1 VALGFIRQ
9 LYAVEAKSKVLGP
22 LRRLDLRKATSAPL
36 VAEMKAWL
44 DVEVMKVL
52 PKSPMGEAIRYALGQ
67 WRALNQFLEDG
78 EVPLD
83 TNAIER
89 LLRGIA
95 VSRKNFLF
103 VASPQGGRWAAGAY
117 TLIESC
123 KINGVEPY
131 AYLKDML
138 TRIWTTPQSR
148 IDTLRPRL
156 WKAATGPPNSS

>member
-9 LYAVEAKSKVLGP
+9 LYAVEAEAKYLDP
-22 LRRLDLRKATSAPL
+22 DQRLRIRKERSATL
-36 VAEMKAWL
+36 VSEMKAWL
-44 DVEVMKVL
+44 NVEVMKVL

-67 WRALNQFLEDG
+67 WKALQQFLEDG

-89 LLRGIA
+89 LLRGVA

-103 VASPQGGRWAAGAY
+103 VASPEGGRWAAGAY

-131 AYLKDML
+131 RYLKDVL
-138 TRIWTTPQSR
+138 LRVWTHPANE
-148 IDTLRPRL
+148 IDLLMPRL
-156 WKAATGPPNSS
+156 WRPLMSSPNTS